1 MDINVNVKYEALLDN
16 LLMKYPC
23 FYFLKNQTLKH
34 SDKRKWHLEREDRLI
49 YCLEVIFIGKT
60 GYGKSTT
67 VNHIL
72 GQQIFES
79 SDIDSCTR
87 ECQSAMF
94 QIHNSTDL
102 YYFSLADLPGIG
114 ESIALDRKY
123 IELYSEYLK
132 LSDTVV
138 YLLRADQRDFAVDQD
153 TFSRL
158 FATKKQ
164 RNKVIIA
171 LNSVD
176 KIEPIN
182 RSKPFKP
189 SQAQLENANKKMKII
204 SDCFG
209 ISEDKILYY
218 SATEEYNLDSLM
230 KAIAQNLKARI
241 DKWA

>member
-1 MDINVNVKYEALLDN
+1 MDINVNVRYEALLEK
-16 LLMKYPC
+16 LLSKYPC
-23 FYFLKNQTLKH
+23 FYFLKNQYLKH
-34 SDKRKWHLEREDRLI
+34 SDKRTWHLEREDRLI
-49 YCLEVIFIGKT
+49 YCLQVIFIGKT

-79 SDIDSCTR
+79 SDIESCTR

-94 QIHNSTDL
+94 QIHESTDL

-114 ESIALDRKY
+114 ESIALDKKY
-123 IELYSEYLK
+123 IELYSEFLEF
-132 LSDTVV
+132 SDTVV
-138 YLLRADQRDFAVDQD
+138 YLLRADQRDLAVDQE

-158 FATKKQ
+158 FPTKKQ
-164 RNKVIIA
+164 RDKVIIA
-171 LNSVD
+171 VNSVD

-182 RSKPFKP
+182 RSQPFKP

-209 ISEDKILYY
+209 ISADKILYY

-230 KAIAQNLKARI
+230 TAIAQNLKARI

>member
-1 MDINVNVKYEALLDN
+1 MDINVNVRYEALLDN
-16 LLMKYPC
+16 LLIKYPC

-34 SDKRKWHLEREDRLI
+34 SDRIKWHLEREDRLI
-49 YCLEVIFIGKT
+49 YCLQVIFIGKT

-79 SDIDSCTR
+79 SDIESCTR

-94 QIHNSTDL
+94 QIHESTDL

-114 ESIALDRKY
+114 ESIALDKKY
-123 IELYSEYLK
+123 IELYSEFLEF
-132 LSDTVV
+132 SDTVV
-138 YLLRADQRDFAVDQD
+138 YLLRADQRDLAVDLE

-164 RNKVIIA
+164 RDKVIIA

-189 SQAQLENANKKMKII
+189 SQLQLENANKKMKTI
-204 SDCFG
+204 SDSFG
-209 ISEDKILYY
+209 ISPNKVLYY
-218 SATEEYNLDSLM
+218 SATEEYNLNSLM
-230 KAIAQNLKARI
+230 TAIAQNLKARI

>member
-1 MDINVNVKYEALLDN
+1 MDINVNVRYEALLDN

-23 FYFLKNQTLKH
+23 FYFLKNQNLKH
-34 SDKRKWHLEREDRLI
+34 SDRRKWHLKSEDRLI
-49 YCLEVIFIGKT
+49 YCLQVIFIGKT

-79 SDIDSCTR
+79 SDIESCTR

-94 QIHNSTDL
+94 QIHESTNL

-114 ESIALDRKY
+114 ESIALDKKY
-123 IELYSEYLK
+123 IELYSEFLK
-132 LSDTVV
+132 FSDTVV
-138 YLLRADQRDFAVDQD
+138 YLLRADQRDLAVDQE

-158 FATKKQ
+158 FATQKQ
-164 RNKVIIA
+164 RDKVIIA

-189 SQAQLENANKKMKII
+189 SQSQLENANKKIKSI
-204 SDCFG
+204 SDYFG
-209 ISEDKILYY
+209 ISQNKVLYY

-230 KAIAQNLKARI
+230 IAIAQNLNARI
-241 DKWA
+241 DKWS

>member
-1 MDINVNVKYEALLDN
+1 MDINVNVRYEALLDN

-23 FYFLKNQTLKH
+23 FYFLKNQNLKH
-34 SDKRKWHLEREDRLI
+34 SDRRKWHLKSEDRLI
-49 YCLEVIFIGKT
+49 YCLQVIFIGKT

-79 SDIDSCTR
+79 SDIESCTR

-94 QIHNSTDL
+94 QIHESTNL

-114 ESIALDRKY
+114 ESIALDKKY
-123 IELYSEYLK
+123 IELYSEFLNF
-132 LSDTVV
+132 SDTVV
-138 YLLRADQRDFAVDQD
+138 YLLRADQRDLAVDQE

-158 FATKKQ
+158 FATQKQ
-164 RNKVIIA
+164 RDKVIIA

-189 SQAQLENANKKMKII
+189 SQSQLENANKKIKSI
-204 SDCFG
+204 SDYFG
-209 ISEDKILYY
+209 ISQNKVLYY

-230 KAIAQNLKARI
+230 IAIAQNLNARI
-241 DKWA
+241 DKWS